1 MDEPNEVRCQ
11 ELGVVGHFCIWER
24 GKITVVSTCRQPKK
38 VLGEYPVWL
47 KFPLFAIGL
56 RARIALF
63 RVALGMY
70 DV

>member
-1 MDEPNEVRCQ
+1 MSRMRSDAKNSGSWGIFVS
-11 ELGVVGHFCIWER
+11 GR
-24 GKITVVSTCRQPKK
+24 GKIIVVSTCRRPTK
-38 VLGEYPVWL
+38 VPGEYPVWL

-56 RARIALF
+56 RGRIALF